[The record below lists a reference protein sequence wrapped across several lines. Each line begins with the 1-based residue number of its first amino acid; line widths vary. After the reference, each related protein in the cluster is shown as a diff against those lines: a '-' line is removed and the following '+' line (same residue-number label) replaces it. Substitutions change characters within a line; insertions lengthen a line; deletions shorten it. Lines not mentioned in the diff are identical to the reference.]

1 MSYKLDVMFPEDEVD
16 CVLIATG
23 ALDEE
28 CCDVDSDVEAIEE
41 DDDDDDDVYDE
52 TIPGMTST
60 ISMEGVEADER
71 NDAIRQL
78 LSENGVE
85 DEMDSAFMGIDP
97 DVEEIEDDD
106 DE

>member
-41 DDDDDDDVYDE
+41 DDDDDDVYDE

-60 ISMEGVEADER
+60 ISMEGVEADA
-71 NDAIRQL
+71 DRQRQPQHRKL
-78 LSENGVE
+78 QPRQSV
-85 DEMDSAFMGIDP
+85 
-97 DVEEIEDDD
+97 
-106 DE
+106 